1 MLEPPALR
9 RDSRVSLDL
18 FSPAARLVDAQPIL
32 RGAADPCDTPDTPLS
47 AHVATHGPIPM
58 PLLRAAPVPG
68 LGVST
73 THKMACS
80 PVARVAPHT
89 IAANNLK
96 QHLCPTLLNSPSHA
110 SLGHAPAMLLWHWPR
125 CTPAG
130 TAHACMPVA
139 VACGV
144 QRAGRGRQCYT
155 TTAIPLHAPTPV
167 EGSRRAC
174 TAAVRLLMH

>member
-1 MLEPPALR
+1 
-9 RDSRVSLDL
+9 
-18 FSPAARLVDAQPIL
+18 
-32 RGAADPCDTPDTPLS
+32 
-47 AHVATHGPIPM
+47 
-58 PLLRAAPVPG
+58 
-68 LGVST
+68 
-73 THKMACS
+73 MACS
-80 PVARVAPHT
+80 PVARVATHT

-155 TTAIPLHAPTPV
+155 TTAIPLRLYRYMHPHQLREAGGHAPPQCV
-167 EGSRRAC
+167 CSCISSVHANSAPLQRRCRGSVH
-174 TAAVRLLMH
+174 AVCWCAMHAVCGVRICGVLRLCIARCRWIRLDALL